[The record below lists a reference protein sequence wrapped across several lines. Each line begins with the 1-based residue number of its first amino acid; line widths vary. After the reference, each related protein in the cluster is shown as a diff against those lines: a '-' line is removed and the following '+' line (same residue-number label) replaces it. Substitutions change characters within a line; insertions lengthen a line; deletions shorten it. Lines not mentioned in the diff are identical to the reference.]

1 MKVRMNLVIKNTLSG
16 VLQFVGQYPGI
27 TEPVEQAQSTKVEFN
42 IAEHPAA
49 QAEKNVWD
57 VASSQTGL

>member
-1 MKVRMNLVIKNTLSG
+1 MKLRTNLVIKNTFNG

-27 TEPVEQAQSTKVEFN
+27 TEPVEQELSTNVEFT

-49 QAEKNVWD
+49 QAEKNV
-57 VASSQTGL
+57 